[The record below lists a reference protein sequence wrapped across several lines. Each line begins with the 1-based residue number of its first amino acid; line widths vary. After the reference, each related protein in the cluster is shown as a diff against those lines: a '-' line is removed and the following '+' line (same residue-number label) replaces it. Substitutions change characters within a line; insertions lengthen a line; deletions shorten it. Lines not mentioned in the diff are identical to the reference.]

1 MVTRVVITHLNRG
14 KVNQIDQW
22 PLDSLSE
29 IALGRDQ
36 ASTIAFD
43 LQRDDMVS
51 RRHAVIQIAR
61 GEPPICKIKDLGS
74 SNGTSVNGMRISQ
87 ETELLPGDQV
97 ELGSN
102 GPRFTFDIQPRPVDL
117 AGRTRV
123 VPMGAAPGVT
133 RVEPLSTPS
142 VKKETPPELA
152 RPALSA
158 PPPPPQGRVLI
169 MAVTALVA
177 LLIIAGGAL
186 LYTNKLG
193 AAGLFTGG
201 GKAEMSPLDVA
212 QKYSNATAYVALRW
226 RLYDKETG
234 KRVFHKIVSWKNK
247 DNQVPAY
254 VKLPNGTI
262 VRWLT
267 TEDDGHSNELIG
279 AEGSGSGFVVDSAG
293 FLLTNKHVA
302 AGWKVEYGFQPYEA
316 TGVLFTLDSS
326 LKVSN
331 VSEFDPTSS
340 AVLRRWIP
348 DNGGI
353 VFDDKAPVPLNA
365 SDHLFEGRNEML
377 DIRFPGQ
384 RVSYAARLI
393 RASTDADVAEIRI
406 DSIDNLTA
414 VELEKE
420 DGVRVGER
428 VTVMGYPGIS
438 EQKVATIVTHEV
450 GREQEHQE
458 LIPEPT
464 VTDGLIAKL
473 GTGGS
478 KENGVTTAGTMGD
491 VYQLTVLAT
500 GHGNSGGP
508 VFNAAGKVIG
518 LFTYSVTRGDERVTF
533 AVPIHY
539 GRDLLNPQKVN

>member
-1 MVTRVVITHLNRG
+1 MVTRVVITHLNRS

-22 PLDSLSE
+22 PLDSVSE
-29 IALGRDQ
+29 ITLGRDQ
-36 ASTIAFD
+36 GSVVPFD

-51 RRHAVIQIAR
+51 RRHAVIQIER
-61 GEPPICKIKDLGS
+61 GDPPTCRIKDLGS
-74 SNGTSVNGMRISQ
+74 SNGTSVNGLRISQ

-97 ELGSN
+97 ELGTN
-102 GPRFTFDIQPRPVDL
+102 GPRFTFDIQPRPAEL

-133 RVEPLSTPS
+133 RLEPMAGVA
-142 VKKETPPELA
+142 VKKETAPEPS
-152 RPALSA
+152 RSALSA
-158 PPPPPQGRVLI
+158 PPPPAQGRVLI
-169 MAVTALVA
+169 LAVTAVVA
-177 LLIIAGGAL
+177 LLVIAGGAL

-212 QKYSNATAYVALRW
+212 QKYSNATAYISMQW

-234 KRVFHKIVSWKNK
+234 KRVFHKIVAWKNK
-247 DNQVPAY
+247 DNLVPAY
-254 VKLPNGTI
+254 VRLPNGLI

-267 TEDDGHSNELIG
+267 TDDDGHTNELIG
-279 AEGSGSGFVVDSAG
+279 AEGSGSGFVVDSQG

-302 AGWKVEYGFQPYEA
+302 AGWKVEYGFKPYESA
-316 TGVLFTLDSS
+316 GVLFTLDSS
-326 LKVSN
+326 LKVAN
-331 VSEFDPTSS
+331 VGDFDPTNSE
-340 AVLRRWIP
+340 ALYHWIP

-353 VFDDKAPVPLNA
+353 VFDSKAPVPLSA
-365 SDHLFEGRNEML
+365 SDHLFEGRDEQL

-384 RVSYAARLI
+384 RVSYASRLI

-406 DSIDNLTA
+406 DSIDNLPT
-414 VELEKE
+414 VELEKT
-420 DGVRVGER
+420 DGVRVGEH

-438 EQKVATIVTHEV
+438 EQKVATVVTHEV

-464 VTDGLIAKL
+464 VTDGLISKL
-473 GTGGS
+473 GTGSS
-478 KENGVTTAGTMGD
+478 KENGVTTTGTMGD
-491 VYQLTVLAT
+491 VYQLSVLAT
-500 GHGNSGGP
+500 GAGNSGGP
-508 VFNAAGKVIG
+508 VFDASGKVIG
-518 LFTYSVTRGDERVTF
+518 LFTYAKTRGAERVTF
-533 AVPIHY
+533 AVPIRY